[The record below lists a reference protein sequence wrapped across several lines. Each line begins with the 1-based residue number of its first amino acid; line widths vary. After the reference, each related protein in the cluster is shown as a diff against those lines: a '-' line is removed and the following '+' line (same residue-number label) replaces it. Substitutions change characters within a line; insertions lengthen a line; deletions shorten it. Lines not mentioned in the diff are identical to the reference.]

1 MHQNTVITIAR
12 QFGSGGHEIG
22 RRLANR
28 LGIPLYDKELITHA
42 AQESGLSEEILHY
55 FDEKP
60 TNSLLYSLSTG
71 AYSLNEGGVVNYSLP
86 VNQQVFQAQFDTIR
100 LLADKSSCVIVGRC
114 ADYVLEKHKGL
125 ISVFLYADLNDR
137 MARVAEYDGIT
148 LPEAKTRIAKSDKRR
163 ASYYNFYSG
172 KKWGVA
178 GTYDLC
184 INTSTV
190 GYDNAVELIAKFVE
204 MKQEKDAQFQ

>member
-1 MHQNTVITIAR
+1 MSHIIITIAR

-22 RRLANR
+22 RRLAKR
-28 LGIPLYDKELITHA
+28 LDIPMYDKELITHA
-42 AQESGLSEEILHY
+42 AQESGLSEEVLQY

-71 AYSLNEGGVVNYSLP
+71 AYALGGDGVVNYSLP
-86 VNQQVFQAQFDTIR
+86 VNQQVFQAQFDAIR
-100 LLADKSSCVIVGRC
+100 ALAEKSSCIIVGRC
-114 ADYVLEKHKGL
+114 ADYVLEKHDGL
-125 ISVFLYADLNDR
+125 VSVFLYADLNDR
-137 MARVAEYDGIT
+137 MERVAQHDKIT
-148 LPEAKTRIAKSDKRR
+148 LPEAKNRIAKSDKRR
-163 ASYYNFYSG
+163 ANYYNFYSG

-190 GYDNAVELIAKFVE
+190 GYDNVVELIAKFVE
-204 MKQEKDAQFQ
+204 MKQTQFT

>member
-1 MHQNTVITIAR
+1 MSKNVIITIAR

-22 RRLANR
+22 RRLAKR
-28 LGIPLYDKELITHA
+28 LNIPLYDKELITHA
-42 AQESGLSEEILHY
+42 AQESGLSEEVLHY

-71 AYSLNEGGVVNYSLP
+71 AYSMGGGVVNYSLP
-86 VNQQVFQAQFDTIR
+86 VNQQVFQAQFDAIR
-100 LLADKSSCVIVGRC
+100 SLAEKSSCVVVGRC
-114 ADYVLEKHKGL
+114 ADYVLEKNEGL
-125 ISVFLYADLNDR
+125 VSVFVHADLNDR
-137 MARVAEYDGIT
+137 MERVAEYDHIT
-148 LPEAKTRIAKSDKRR
+148 LPEAKNRITKSDKRR

-190 GYDNAVELIAKFVE
+190 GYDNAVELIEKFVE
-204 MKQEKDAQFQ
+204 MKQAQSE